1 MSNNASHRVVLSGL
15 LVAIGLLLPY
25 FTAHAFGIP
34 GIVLL
39 PMHLPVF
46 LIGLLCGPMYGA
58 LGGLIIPFLSSLL
71 TGMPPFF
78 PMLPIMLGEL
88 FTYGFVSG
96 FLYYKVRIPLYPTI
110 VISMLCGRVIYG
122 LIFAVLLR
130 FNNGVLQALSVTGAL
145 IEGIPGIIIQLLLL
159 PVIVSFAHRHFQFN
173 TEIKTLSLEKA
184 KQMIKDGKASCVI
197 IKNDKII
204 RTLSGQGVSPL
215 LLIYENEPEILQGA
229 FVVDKVIGK
238 AAAILLVLGGAKGVY
253 GLIMSAAAR
262 DYLGAHGYQVN
273 FGKIINSIVNRT
285 GDGMCPLE
293 NSVLDIDNP
302 EIGYHMLKETLKR
315 LRSVG

>member
-1 MSNNASHRVVLSGL
+1 MYNNASHRIVLSGL

-34 GIVLL
+34 GTVLL
-39 PMHLPVF
+39 PMHIPVF

-58 LGGLIIPFLSSLL
+58 LGGIIIPFLSSLL

-78 PMLPIMLGEL
+78 PMLPIMIGEL
-88 FTYGFVSG
+88 CTYGLISG
-96 FLYYKVRIPLYPTI
+96 FLYHKVRIPLYSSI
-110 VISMLCGRVIYG
+110 LISMLCGRVVYG
-122 LIFAVLLR
+122 LIFVVLLR
-130 FNNGVLQALSVTGAL
+130 VNNGALHALSVIGAI
-145 IEGIPGIIIQLLLL
+145 IEGIPGIVIQLLLL
-159 PVIVSFAHRHFQFN
+159 PVIVSVAHRYFNFN

-184 KQMIKDGKASCVI
+184 KQMIKDGKVSCVI

-204 RTLSGQGVSPL
+204 RTLCGQGVSPL
-215 LLIYENEPEILQGA
+215 LLIYENEPDILQDA

-238 AAAILLVLGGAKGVY
+238 AAALLLVLGGAKGTY

-262 DYLGAHGYQVN
+262 VYLDARGYQVDY
-273 FGKIINSIVNRT
+273 GELINSIANRA

-293 NSVLDIDNP
+293 TSVLDIDNP
-302 EIGYHMLKETLKR
+302 ETGYQILKETLKQIR
-315 LRSVG
+315 NAG